1 MINVS
6 GIGYTQKVTTKND
19 NNYNYAQAKP
29 NFEGRRYN
37 KQQVKPIGVLEG
49 IKLLGKGIA
58 KQVASTITSIV
69 EHPLK
74 TLAIIGGTTLAIT
87 SLPLIGIPAAV
98 GGGALAIGFAGL
110 ALGKG
115 AYHTLQFVKNN
126 EVGTY
131 DIARKN
137 LEQIG
142 GDTVDLALSAPFVPK
157 ALKNIQE
164 FSKYGK
170 FGYNQVLA
178 NELQQT
184 KGIINKFKVLKN
196 ANTELTRS
204 SAYTKAVDTE
214 VAKIEGL
221 TETEA
226 AKIKKDLLEFNV
238 PTEKIPEVVLDKYAQ
253 IKGIQTKPNLN
264 YRRMN
269 PDSAGCANP
278 ENCSISLND
287 GTQKASIQSYTN
299 EFETVKRTQKGNL
312 YEYQFK
318 DKSGNL
324 VTDTIDKSLIDEFQT
339 NQTTYKTL
347 SPQAQKILTTV
358 HEREHIDQFSRV
370 FALDPKGMRYTPE
383 ARRIYTEMAKERG
396 ALSPTEITEV
406 NQYIN
411 APNYHGKPF
420 TVYLKDPYEINA
432 RKIEFEA
439 LNNSTFQK
447 LDNVFKTVNATPIN
461 SDYKNAILL
470 NAIRAQSA
478 TN

>member
-6 GIGYTQKVTTKND
+6 GIGYTPKVTTKN
-19 NNYNYAQAKP
+19 NSNYNYIQAEP

-37 KQQVKPIGVLEG
+37 KQQFKPIGVLEG
-49 IKLLGKGIA
+49 TKLLGKGIV
-58 KQVASTITSIV
+58 KQVTSTISSIV
-69 EHPLK
+69 ENPLK
-74 TLAIIGGTTLAIT
+74 TLAIIGGTTLVIT

-142 GDTVDLALSAPFVPK
+142 GDTVDLALSAPFIPK

-164 FSKYGK
+164 FLKYGK

-178 NELQQT
+178 NQLQQT

-204 SAYTKAVDTE
+204 SAYAKTVDAE
-214 VAKIEGL
+214 VAKVEGI
-221 TETEA
+221 TEAEA

-253 IKGIQTKPNLN
+253 IKGIKTKPNLN

-269 PDSAGCANP
+269 PDTFGYANAR
-278 ENCSISLND
+278 ECSINLND
-287 GTQKASIQSYTN
+287 GTQKTSTTN
-299 EFETVKRTQKGNL
+299 LADEFKTVKRTQKGNL

-318 DKSGNL
+318 DKKGNI
-324 VTDTIDKSLIDEFQT
+324 VTDTIDKSLLDEFQT
-339 NQTTYKTL
+339 NQNTYETL
-347 SPQAQKILTTV
+347 SPQAREILTTV

-370 FALDPKGMRYTPE
+370 FTQNPKGLNYTSE
-383 ARRIYTEMAKERG
+383 ARRMYTEMAKERG
-396 ALSPTEITEV
+396 ALSPAEISEV

-432 RKIEFEA
+432 RKIEFSA
-439 LNNSTFQK
+439 LNNPTFQK
-447 LDNVFKTVNATPIN
+447 LDNIFKTVNATPIN
-461 SDYKNAILL
+461 SDYRKAILL
-470 NAIRAQSA
+470 NVIRAQSA